1 MVFERQGRETTF
13 AQNTGRFMAVID
25 VLGDQEETLGTAD
38 DLREEVVMEV
48 LQKEIVGS
56 MVKIEF
62 ETSLGLCT
70 GYYLATELG
79 HEEIN
84 LEEESM
90 NRLSLLFPACNGA
103 FIHPQN
109 RDWVEV
115 SLNETITGLPEY
127 KIYNRTMTGN
137 LGA

>member
-1 MVFERQGRETTF
+1 MVFEPGTF
-13 AQNTGRFMAVID
+13 NSICIKHLGVYMAVID
-25 VLGDQEETLGTAD
+25 ILGDQEETLGTAD

-48 LQKEIVGS
+48 LQQEIVGS

-90 NRLSLLFPACNGA
+90 NRLRLLFPSCNGA
-103 FIHPQN
+103 FVHPQN

-127 KIYNRTMTGN
+127 KIYDRTMAGN
-137 LGA
+137 LGT

>member
-1 MVFERQGRETTF
+1 
-13 AQNTGRFMAVID
+13 MAVID
-25 VLGDQEETLGTAD
+25 ILGDQEETLGTAD

-48 LQKEIVGS
+48 LQQEIVGS

-90 NRLSLLFPACNGA
+90 NRLRLLFPSCNGA
-103 FIHPQN
+103 FVHPQN

-127 KIYNRTMTGN
+127 KIYDRTMAGN
-137 LGA
+137 LGT